1 MAINVNEVNAALE
14 MIEVNKGIS
23 REVVLEALKES
34 MMKAFRKSLGADDAL
49 VGVDI
54 DLDKGVFEMFQIKNV
69 VEDVQD
75 DLLEISVEDA
85 NEGSDKK
92 YKVGDE
98 YRIYVPIEEL
108 RKAMVITIKSLL
120 KQKFAEAEKEVLH

>member
-1 MAINVNEVNAALE
+1 MAINVNEINAALE
-14 MIEVNKGIS
+14 AIEVNKGIS
-23 REVVLEALKES
+23 RDVVLTALKES

-54 DLDKGVFEMFQIKNV
+54 DLDKGVFEMYQIKNV

-85 NEGSDKK
+85 NEDKAK
-92 YKVGDE
+92 TPPK
-98 YRIYVPIEEL
+98 IEPSFIE
-108 RKAMVITIKSLL
+108 
-120 KQKFAEAEKEVLH
+120 